1 MVRKMKKEKY
11 ISLFLFMLLLCG
23 CARTDNTM
31 GTEEQKDIGIETQQ
45 SDISQE
51 EALELPKTI
60 AELADSQLD
69 REDLDKIETY
79 DTGVL
84 QYQIFDRMQSLG
96 LAAKDFMQPVES
108 CASLYQELYKAN
120 IDLTDKEVVTYTED
134 TGEALQEAIDKN
146 AGKVIFI
153 TSDRIKINRTMQLR
167 DNTYLVAE
175 GCSFEADVDGDL
187 IAGENISDVVLSGI
201 EIEGRAQ
208 NALRI
213 DACQNVVLTDCH
225 VRGMKQRGL
234 RIQGTSQNI
243 IVANCS
249 FTENE
254 AGGATVVDDAK
265 RILFYRNDCSNNY
278 GCIND
283 NAGFS
288 FGNCYDTEHFP
299 SEVIVYQNTSSNNQ
313 SGGMYCSGLYKS
325 YFINN
330 TVTGN
335 QKEGTCLDWQTFG
348 CYLLK
353 NTYQGNGWRADQPDE
368 ILEADEVLQDGRME
382 DGSSKAKLPGIS
394 LDNAVYNILEQN
406 TVTQNGGSGI
416 KMVRASVGNLI
427 SDNSVADNNTGEN
440 ERYHFFG
447 IELGGERYTEEK
459 WNMDFGSDYGNIV
472 SDNRISGA
480 HYAALF
486 LAEGAEDNV
495 IYGNISAGETHWM
508 IESIAM
514 GKNALDTN
522 AGEKPSRIL

>member
-1 MVRKMKKEKY
+1 
-11 ISLFLFMLLLCG
+11 MLLLCG
-23 CARTDNTM
+23 CAKTDNKTKAE
-31 GTEEQKDIGIETQQ
+31 GQQDTAIEIQQ
-45 SDISQE
+45 SDIGQE
-51 EALELPKTI
+51 VTLELPETI
-60 AELADSQLD
+60 AELEDSRLD
-69 REDLDKIETY
+69 QEDLDKMEAY
-79 DTGVL
+79 DTGML

-96 LAAKDFMQPVES
+96 LAAEDFTHPVED
-108 CASLYQELYKAN
+108 CTSLYRELYKTN
-120 IDLTDKEVVTYTED
+120 IDLTDKEVVTFTGD
-134 TGEALQEAIDKN
+134 TGEALQEAIDEN

-153 TSDRIKINRTMQLR
+153 TSDRIKINQTMQLR
-167 DNTYLVAE
+167 DNTYLVSE

-187 IAGENISDVVLSGI
+187 IVGESISGVVLSGV
-201 EIEGRAQ
+201 EIEGRAE
-208 NALRI
+208 NALRVE
-213 DACQNVVLTDCH
+213 DCQNVILTDCR

-234 RIQGTSQNI
+234 RIQGTSQNM

-254 AGGATVVDDAK
+254 AGGAIVVDDAK
-265 RILFYRNDCSNNY
+265 RILFYQNDCSNNY

-299 SEVIVYQNTSSNNQ
+299 SEIIVYQNTSSDNQ

-353 NTYQGNGWRADQPDE
+353 NTYQGNGWRADQSDE

-394 LDNAVYNILEQN
+394 LDNAAYNILEQN

-416 KMVRASVGNLI
+416 KMVRSSVGNLI

-447 IELGGERYTEEK
+447 IELGGERYTEKK
-459 WNMDFGSDYGNIV
+459 WNMDFGADYGNIV
-472 SDNRISGA
+472 SDNHISGA

-495 IYGNISAGETHWM
+495 IYGNISDGETHWM
-508 IESIAM
+508 IESISERNNTFGNNM
-514 GKNALDTN
+514 GVSV
-522 AGEKPSRIL
+522 SRIL